1 MLHETSPRFLET
13 PYADY
18 RTPSSAQRTYN
29 VTAMSFTPAQL
40 AASIQRVV
48 PGFRM
53 TYLPDFREGI
63 ARSWPASIDDS
74 AARADWGWRPAYALD
89 VRLNCW
95 LPHHTLHD
103 HPCMGLRNDIQ

>member
-1 MLHETSPRFLET
+1 
-13 PYADY
+13 
-18 RTPSSAQRTYN
+18 
-29 VTAMSFTPAQL
+29 MSFTPAQL
-40 AASIQRVV
+40 TASIQRVV

-89 VRLNCW
+89 VRLNW
-95 LPHHTLHD
+95 LPTSDSRMGDQMYAWKSSGSWD
-103 HPCMGLRNDIQ
+103 HG